1 MAMPGKKKEEKN
13 KERQTNQ
20 EREKEKAKK
29 EKPEEIDKKEEKTT
43 PPSSQ
48 RNNPSSGKKAEDNQA
63 QQAVVI
69 AQNLSTVSLEEEMK
83 KSYLD
88 YALSVIIGRAIPD
101 IKDGLKP
108 VHRRVLYA
116 MWETGTTHNKP
127 YKKSARI
134 VGDVIGKYHPHGDAA
149 VYDALVRMAQDFSL
163 RYPLVD
169 GQGNFG
175 SIDGDPP
182 AAMRYTEV
190 RMTRLAEELLADIEK
205 DTVNFVP
212 NYDESLLMPEVL
224 PAKFPNLL
232 VNGASGIAVGMA
244 TNIPPHNLGEVCE
257 GLIYLIDH
265 PKASIDDLMRFIPGP
280 DFPTGGY
287 VFNRQNI
294 RQAYLEGKGVI
305 HLRAKTTIERADKG
319 ERDRIVITEIPYG
332 VNKARLLENIAE
344 LVNNKKIEGI
354 ADIRDESDR
363 EGIRVVIE
371 IKRGELPEI
380 ILNNLYKHTA
390 LQTSFGIIMLAIV
403 DKQPKL
409 LNLLEMMNY
418 FIAHR
423 RDVIIR
429 RTKHDLKKAEHRAHI
444 LEGLLI
450 ALDQL
455 DAIIDLIRASK
466 TVEEAKNGLM
476 TKFKLTA
483 IQAQAILEMQLQ
495 RLTGLERQKIV
506 QEHRELIELIKKLKL
521 ILKNP
526 EMVMQIIKDELKQ
539 LKEEYQDERR
549 TEIRDEVI
557 TDIKA
562 EDLIKEE
569 DVAIVYTQSGYIK
582 RTSLSAYRFQS
593 RGGKG
598 RKGIEMKA
606 EDVVENLFVGSTHS
620 YLLVFTNIGRMYWLK
635 ALDVPDA
642 GPSGRGKAIVNLLE
656 LQPEEKVKGILAVK
670 EFREDQFIVIM
681 TNNGLIK
688 KTRLSEFKNVRKGGI
703 IAINLKPKDSL
714 FTAALTDGKND
725 IIIGTK
731 MGKAIRFKETKVRPM
746 GRQAAGVK
754 AITLK
759 PKDRVISMIVI
770 SPEDKYIFTAS
781 ELGYGK
787 KTPIEDYPVHNRGG
801 QGVINLKITE
811 KIGQALAMVG
821 VNEDD
826 LLIITVSGKVIRIKT
841 TAIRPLSRAT
851 QGVRLIQLD
860 PGDKICSIAKVRED

>member
-1 MAMPGKKKEEKN
+1 M
-13 KERQTNQ
+13 T
-20 EREKEKAKK
+20 AKK
-29 EKPEEIDKKEEKTT
+29 EKPEPKKSKKEKPEE
-43 PPSSQ
+43 
-48 RNNPSSGKKAEDNQA
+48 KAEQPGPARENPQGTKPESQKA
-63 QQAVVI
+63 QNPEQMAPI
-69 AQNLSTVSLEEEMK
+69 AQSLSVVSLEEEMK

-108 VHRRVLYA
+108 VHRRVLHA
-116 MWETGTTHNKP
+116 MWETSTTHNKP

-134 VGDVIGKYHPHGDAA
+134 VGDVIGKYHPHGDVA
-149 VYDALVRMAQDFSL
+149 VYDALVRMAQDFSM

-190 RMTRLAEELLADIEK
+190 RMTRLDEELLADIEK

-244 TNIPPHNLGEVCE
+244 TNIPPHNLAEVCD

-265 PKASIDDLMRFIPGP
+265 PKASLDDIMKFIPGP

-294 RQAYLEGKGVI
+294 RQAYQDGKGVI

-332 VNKARLLENIAE
+332 VNKARLLENIAD

-371 IKRGELPEI
+371 VKRGELPEI

-423 RDVIIR
+423 RDVIVR

-450 ALDQL
+450 ALDFL
-455 DAIIDLIRASK
+455 DAVISLIRSSK

-483 IQAQAILEMQLQ
+483 VQAQAILEMQLQ

-506 QEHRELIELIKKLKL
+506 TEHKELLALIKQLKL

-526 EMVMQIIKDELKQ
+526 EMVLQIIKDELKQ
-539 LKEEYQDERR
+539 LKEQYQDDRR

-557 TDIKA
+557 TEIKA

-582 RTSLSAYRFQS
+582 RTSLSAYRYQS

-620 YLLVFTNIGRMYWLK
+620 YLLVFTNKGRMYWLK
-635 ALDVPDA
+635 ALDVPDV

-656 LQPEEKVKGILAVK
+656 MQPDEKVQSILAVK
-670 EFREDQFIVIM
+670 EFRGDQYVVIM
-681 TNNGLIK
+681 TDSGLIK
-688 KTRLSEFKNVRKGGI
+688 KTRLSEFKNVRRGGI
-703 IAINLKPKDSL
+703 IAMSLRPKSQL
-714 FTAALTDGKND
+714 FTAALTSGKND
-725 IIIGTK
+725 IIIGTR
-731 MGKAIRFKETKVRPM
+731 MGKAIRFKEKLVRPM

-759 PKDRVISMIVI
+759 PKDRVISMIVVG
-770 SPEDKYIFTAS
+770 PEDKYIFTAS
-781 ELGYGK
+781 ERGYGK
-787 KTPIEDYPVHNRGG
+787 KTPVEDYPTHNRGG
-801 QGVINLKITE
+801 QGVINLKITD
-811 KIGQALAMVG
+811 KIGPALAMVG

-826 LLIITVSGKVIRIKT
+826 LLIITISGKVIRIKT
-841 TAIRPLSRAT
+841 TEIRPLSRAT
-851 QGVRLIQLD
+851 QGVRLIQLE
-860 PGDKICSIAKVRED
+860 DKDRVCSIAKVRED

>member
-1 MAMPGKKKEEKN
+1 MSRKEEKD
-13 KERQTNQ
+13 
-20 EREKEKAKK
+20 KEKQ
-29 EKPEEIDKKEEKTT
+29 EKTGN
-43 PPSSQ
+43 Q
-48 RNNPSSGKKAEDNQA
+48 NPSKEFKNPENPTA
-63 QQAVVI
+63 I
-69 AQNLSTVSLEEEMK
+69 AQRLSVVSLEEEMK
-83 KSYLD
+83 RSYLD

-116 MWETGTTHNKP
+116 MWETSTTHNKP

-134 VGDVIGKYHPHGDAA
+134 VGDVIGKYHPHGDVA

-244 TNIPPHNLGEVCE
+244 TNIPPHNLGEVCN

-265 PKASIDDLMRFIPGP
+265 PTATVDDIMKFIPGP

-305 HLRAKTTIERADKG
+305 YIRAKTTIERADKG

-371 IKRGELPEI
+371 VKRGELPEI

-390 LQTSFGIIMLAIV
+390 LQTSFGVIMLTIV

-409 LNLLEMMNY
+409 LNLIEMMNY
-418 FIAHR
+418 FISHR

-450 ALDQL
+450 ALDYL
-455 DAIIDLIRASK
+455 DAVISLIRASK
-466 TVEEAKNGLM
+466 TVEEAKTGLM

-495 RLTGLERQKIV
+495 RLTGLERQKII
-506 QEHRELIELIKKLKL
+506 QEHKELIELIKKLKL

-526 EMVMQIIKDELKQ
+526 EMIMQIIKDELGQ
-539 LKEEYQDERR
+539 LKENYPDKRQ

-557 TDIKA
+557 TEIKA

-569 DVAIVYTQSGYIK
+569 DVAIVYTRSGYIK
-582 RTSLSAYRFQS
+582 RTSLSAYRYQS

-606 EDVVENLFVGSTHS
+606 EDVVENLFVSSTHS
-620 YLLVFTNIGRMYWLK
+620 YLLVFTNKGRMYWLK

-642 GPSGRGKAIVNLLE
+642 GPSGRGKAIANLLE
-656 LQPEEKVKGILAVK
+656 FQPEEKVQSILAVK
-670 EFREDQFIVIM
+670 EFGDDQFVVILSD
-681 TNNGLIK
+681 NGLIK

-703 IAINLKPKDSL
+703 IAMSLRPKSSL
-714 FTAALTDGKND
+714 FTAALTSGKND
-725 IIIGTK
+725 IIIGTR
-731 MGKAIRFKETKVRPM
+731 MGKAIRFKESRVRAM

-759 PKDRVISMIVI
+759 PKDRVISMIVVG
-770 SPEDKYIFTAS
+770 PEDKYIFSAS

-787 KTPIEDYPVHNRGG
+787 KTPVEDYPVHNRGG
-801 QGVINLKITE
+801 QGVINLKITDR
-811 KIGQALAMVG
+811 IGHALAMVG

-826 LLIITVSGKVIRIKT
+826 LLIITISGKVIRIKT
-841 TAIRPLSRAT
+841 TEIRPLSRAT
-851 QGVRLIQLD
+851 QGVRLIHLED
-860 PGDKICSIAKVRED
+860 GDRICSIAKVRED

>member
-1 MAMPGKKKEEKN
+1 MA
-13 KERQTNQ
+13 
-20 EREKEKAKK
+20 AKK
-29 EKPEEIDKKEEKTT
+29 EKPEPKKGKKEKPEDKAQPSG
-43 PPSSQ
+43 PPAK
-48 RNNPSSGKKAEDNQA
+48 NPDEDKPESRKPQNPEPLA
-63 QQAVVI
+63 PI
-69 AQNLSTVSLEEEMK
+69 AQSLSVVSLEEEMK

-134 VGDVIGKYHPHGDAA
+134 VGDVIGKYHPHGDVA
-149 VYDALVRMAQDFSL
+149 VYDALVRMAQDFSM

-244 TNIPPHNLGEVCE
+244 TNIPPHNLAEVCD
-257 GLIYLIDH
+257 GLVYLIDH
-265 PKASIDDLMRFIPGP
+265 PKATLDDIMKFIPGP

-294 RQAYLEGKGVI
+294 RQAYQEGKGVI

-332 VNKARLLENIAE
+332 VNKARLLENIAD

-371 IKRGELPEI
+371 VKRGELPEI

-423 RDVIIR
+423 RDVIVR

-450 ALDQL
+450 ALDYL
-455 DAIIDLIRASK
+455 DAVISLIRSSK

-506 QEHRELIELIKKLKL
+506 MEHKELLALIKQLKL

-526 EMVMQIIKDELKQ
+526 EMVLQIIKDELKQ
-539 LKEEYQDERR
+539 LKEQYQDERR

-557 TDIKA
+557 TEIKA

-582 RTSLSAYRFQS
+582 RTSLSAYRYQS

-620 YLLVFTNIGRMYWLK
+620 YLLVFTNKGRMYWLK
-635 ALDVPDA
+635 ALDVPDV

-656 LQPEEKVKGILAVK
+656 MQPDEKVQSILAVK
-670 EFREDQFIVIM
+670 EFRDDQYVVIM
-681 TNNGLIK
+681 TDTGLIK
-688 KTRLSEFKNVRKGGI
+688 KTRLSEFRNVRRGGI
-703 IAINLKPKDSL
+703 IAMSLRPKSQL
-714 FTAALTDGKND
+714 FTAALTNGKND
-725 IIIGTK
+725 IIIGTR
-731 MGKAIRFKETKVRPM
+731 MGKAIRFKEKLVRPM

-754 AITLK
+754 AVTLK
-759 PKDRVISMIVI
+759 PKDRVISMIVVG
-770 SPEDKYIFTAS
+770 PEDKFIFTAS
-781 ELGYGK
+781 ERGYGK
-787 KTPIEDYPVHNRGG
+787 KTPVEDYPAHNRGG
-801 QGVINLKITE
+801 QGVINLKITD
-811 KIGQALAMVG
+811 KIGPALAMVG

-826 LLIITVSGKVIRIKT
+826 LLIITISGKVIRIKT
-841 TAIRPLSRAT
+841 TEIRPLSRAT
-851 QGVRLIQLD
+851 QGVRLIQLE
-860 PGDKICSIAKVRED
+860 DKDRVCSIAKVRED